1 MSNFF
6 TIHIS
11 RRHPLYGR
19 VLYEFY
25 CNEMFRIDRRYR
37 LRMKNQNKLLLNI
50 NVN

>member
-1 MSNFF
+1 MSKIF

-11 RRHPLYGR
+11 RSHPMYGR

-25 CNEMFRIDRRYR
+25 CNEMYKIDRRYR
-37 LRMKNQNKLLLNI
+37 LRIKTQNNLLLKI